1 MYKKITDT
9 TGLSGEKGNRKMS
22 DFTPITTQE
31 EFEKALS
38 PRLERE
44 RNKVR
49 KEFDGFLSPEDVQKK
64 YKGYLSP
71 EQVQEKYKG
80 YFSPEEMAKK
90 DAEINDYRLNSK
102 RVEIALKQ
110 GIPYELARKV
120 SGDTEEEMTKD
131 AETLASF
138 LKSNTPGIKYNPD
151 PVDSSSS
158 VEAGLGQMLENLN
171 I

>member
-1 MYKKITDT
+1 
-9 TGLSGEKGNRKMS
+9 MS
-22 DFTPITTQE
+22 EFTPITTQE

-49 KEFDGFLSPEDVQKK
+49 KEFDGFLSPEDAQKK
-64 YKGYLSP
+64 YEGYLSP

-90 DAEINDYRLNSK
+90 EAEINGYKLNSK
-102 RVEIALKQ
+102 RVEVALKN
-110 GIPYELARKV
+110 GIPYELAGKV
-120 SGDTEEEMTKD
+120 SGNTEEEMTKD
-131 AETLASF
+131 AETLAGF
-138 LKSNTPGIKYNPD
+138 LKSNTTNITYKAD
-151 PVDSSSS
+151 PVDNSKS
-158 VEAGLGQMLENLN
+158 VDAGLGQMLGNLN